1 MATTETNNV
10 VINKLSVEQY
20 RAIKGTTQEKANEVY
35 NLKDVDEHLVEMK
48 DISGQNLNNL
58 KGKVIMGY
66 GNNCTNRPTDQNGF
80 FLNLPLP
87 TAPDTFNRQFYLI
100 RTTHDLY
107 TRFMEDGVWSDYK
120 KIAQAPQIVT
130 AYLASNYTVSTANA
144 NAYKSLYL
152 AQKCK
157 VGSKLEMSNG
167 GIKIGNHISYVK
179 ISAQMQITPSGGAA
193 VKHLRIYK
201 GETVVGWANVRCT
214 AVNDGKTL
222 VIASHVIP
230 VSAGDVLT
238 LRYYASAGDVIQGAE
253 QIPTLLTVEVVE

>member
-1 MATTETNNV
+1 MATTTNNV

-20 RAIKGTTQEKANEVY
+20 REIKGTTQEKTNEVY
-35 NLKDVDEHLVEMK
+35 NLKDIDEHLVEMK
-48 DISGQNLNNL
+48 DVSGQNLNNL

-66 GNNCTNRPTDQNGF
+66 GNGCTNTPTDQNGF

-87 TAPDTFNRQFYLI
+87 TAPTTFNRQFYLI

-120 KIAQAPQIVT
+120 KIAQAPQILT
-130 AYLASNYTVSTANA
+130 AYLASSYTVSTANA

-167 GIKIGNHISYVK
+167 GVKIGNHVSNVK
-179 ISAQMQITPSGGAA
+179 ITAQMQVSPSGSAG
-193 VKHLRIYK
+193 VKHIRIYK

-214 AVNDGKTL
+214 ATNESETL

-238 LRYYASAGDVIQGAE
+238 LRYYASANDIITGGE
-253 QIPTLLTVEVVE
+253 QMPTLLTVEVVE